1 MRAPDAGTPQREL
14 QPATIREMPGD
25 SPNNGE
31 LAPLYRVNDSYCA
44 SLFYHLPTGGSDL
57 EANDLDRLGASLHD
71 LAFCRSKPGAHEA
84 GNHVAIE
91 PMSAHKQCFGSAL
104 RAAFEQL

>member
-31 LAPLYRVNDSYCA
+31 LAPLYRINDSVARHYSIA
-44 SLFYHLPTGGSDL
+44 FRPAAVIWRRTTSTG
-57 EANDLDRLGASLHD
+57 
-71 LAFCRSKPGAHEA
+71 LAPAFMVSRSA
-84 GNHVAIE
+84 VA
-91 PMSAHKQCFGSAL
+91 PRTF
-104 RAAFEQL
+104 